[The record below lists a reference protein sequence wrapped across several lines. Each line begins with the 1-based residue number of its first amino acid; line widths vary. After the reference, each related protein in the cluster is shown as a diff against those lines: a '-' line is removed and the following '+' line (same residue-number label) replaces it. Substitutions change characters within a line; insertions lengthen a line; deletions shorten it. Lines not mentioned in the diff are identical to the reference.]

1 MDYREGSPRSYAC
14 GHYVRLNYLSND
26 GWSKK
31 PPLQTVRLSGGGFTT
46 EEVVEKAKKFND
58 KWINSFGEEWMLETL
73 LVGNIEC
80 IEGVEHKRLSEK
92 ILSIV

>member
-1 MDYREGSPRSYAC
+1 
-14 GHYVRLNYLSND
+14 
-26 GWSKK
+26 
-31 PPLQTVRLSGGGFTT
+31 
-46 EEVVEKAKKFND
+46 
-58 KWINSFGEEWMLETL
+58 MLETL